1 MMNFKYLA
9 AASIAAA
16 LLVACGGGG
25 DGDQSSKVKITSVK
39 VIGDSISDS
48 GTFLNALGNRTF
60 SVQGP
65 SLQIWTEKTA
75 AAFGV
80 TGLCNVYQFTGTTF
94 VANATLGCTSY
105 GVGGGR
111 INNQTSNGGAAAPFS
126 ITKQMAD
133 ALAGSAGSYKST
145 DLLLIDG
152 GGNDAAD
159 LIGAYLKASTDSG
172 VAFATILGSLTIA
185 PPASAAEFPAK
196 GVAYMTKLAD
206 TYYDAISTNALTKGA
221 THVVIL
227 GIPSITVTPRFQTVL
242 NGIAAASGGGT
253 TGAGA
258 RAQSEGLFKSW
269 LVAFDTQVKARA
281 AGNSAVVHVDFYSSA
296 NDQFANPAQYGL
308 TNVTTPAC
316 PATGTGTDGLPTYTF
331 ATCTDTAL
339 SATTPPVGA
348 TGGANWWKT
357 YAFSDGFHPTP
368 FGYQLMAQLV
378 SKSLVAAGWL

>member
-1 MMNFKYLA
+1 MANFKFLA
-9 AASIAAA
+9 AASMAAA

-25 DGDQSSKVKITSVK
+25 DGDQSPKVKITSVK

-48 GTFLNALGNRTF
+48 GTFAQVLGNRTF
-60 SVQGP
+60 SVQG
-65 SLQIWTEKTA
+65 STQQIWTEKVA

-94 VANATLGCTSY
+94 VPNAVQTGCTSY

-111 INNQTSNGGAAAPFS
+111 INNQASNGGAAAPFS
-126 ITKQMAD
+126 ITKQLAD
-133 ALAGSAGSYKST
+133 AVALSGGSYKST

-159 LIGAYLKASTDSG
+159 LITAYLGAATDG
-172 VAFATILGSLTIA
+172 GAAFGAILGSLGVT
-185 PPASAAEFPAK
+185 PSANLPAK
-196 GVAYMTKLAD
+196 GVEYMTTLAN
-206 TYYDAISTNALTKGA
+206 TFYDSINTNALTKGA
-221 THVVIL
+221 TRVVIL
-227 GIPSITVTPRFQTVL
+227 GIPSITVTPRFQLVL
-242 NGIAAASGGGT
+242 NSIAAAYGGGAA
-253 TGAGA
+253 GAGA
-258 RAQSEGLFKSW
+258 RAQSEALFKSW
-269 LVAFDTQVKARA
+269 LVAFDTQLKARA

-316 PATGTGTDGLPTYTF
+316 PATGVGTDGLPTYTF

-339 SATTPPVGA
+339 SATTPPAGA

-368 FGYQLMAQLV
+368 FGYQLIAQLV
-378 SKSLVAAGWL
+378 SKSLIAAGWL

>member
-1 MMNFKYLA
+1 MANFKFLA
-9 AASIAAA
+9 VASVAAA

-25 DGDQSSKVKITSVK
+25 DGDQSPKVKITSVK

-48 GTFLNALGNRTF
+48 GTFAQVLGNRTF

-65 SLQIWTEKTA
+65 TQQIWTEKVA

-94 VANATLGCTSY
+94 VPNAVQTGCTSY

-111 INNQTSNGGAAAPFS
+111 INNQASNGGAAAPFS
-126 ITKQMAD
+126 ITKQLAD
-133 ALAGSAGSYKST
+133 AVALSGGSYKST

-159 LIGAYLKASTDSG
+159 LITAYLGAATDG
-172 VAFATILGSLTIA
+172 GTAFGAILGSLGVT
-185 PPASAAEFPAK
+185 PSANLPAK
-196 GVAYMTKLAD
+196 GVEYMTTLAN
-206 TYYDAISTNALTKGA
+206 TFYDSINTNALTKGA
-221 THVVIL
+221 TRVVIL
-227 GIPSITVTPRFQTVL
+227 GIPSITVTPRFQLVL
-242 NGIAAASGGGT
+242 NSIAAAYGGGAA
-253 TGAGA
+253 GAGA
-258 RAQSEGLFKSW
+258 RAQSEALFKSW
-269 LVAFDTQVKARA
+269 LVAFDTQLKARA

-316 PATGTGTDGLPTYTF
+316 PATGVGTDGLPTYTF

-339 SATTPPVGA
+339 SATTPPAGA

-368 FGYQLMAQLV
+368 FGYQLIAQLV
-378 SKSLVAAGWL
+378 SKSLIAAGWL